1 MSDDVEMIERERRQ
15 LTMMNEQILRF
26 RSGDLSLGRL
36 IADLEGLLAALTF
49 ATDEWIDDFWSAWGD
64 LEIPYA
70 VALDRLTPIPD
81 ARDPNV
87 ADGLFELDVLI
98 RQAIADLA

>member
-1 MSDDVEMIERERRQ
+1 MPKRPCARQTTAKRLTEFRDDDSQANQRP
-15 LTMMNEQILRF
+15 
-26 RSGDLSLGRL
+26 LSFV
-36 IADLEGLLAALTF
+36 ALTF
-49 ATDEWIDDFWSAWGD
+49 ATDESIDDFWSAWGD

-70 VALDRLTPIPD
+70 GALDRLTPIPV

-87 ADGLFELDVLI
+87 ADGLFDLDVLI